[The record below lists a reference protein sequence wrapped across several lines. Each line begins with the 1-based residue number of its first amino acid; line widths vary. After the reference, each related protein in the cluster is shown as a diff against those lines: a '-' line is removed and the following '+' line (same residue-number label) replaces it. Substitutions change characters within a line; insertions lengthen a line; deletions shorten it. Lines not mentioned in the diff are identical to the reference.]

1 MRRVLIADDESVI
14 RMDLRES
21 LEDAGYEVI
30 AEAADGAT
38 ALELA
43 RRERPDVAVLDIK
56 MPRMDGIQAA
66 EAITKESICP
76 VLVLTAYDEQQLV
89 ARAAQ
94 AGVMA
99 YLGKPFQERD
109 LLSALEVAKA
119 RFDQMVALSEE
130 VDRLEDAL
138 ETRKLVDRAKGIL
151 MNREG
156 MTEPEAFRA
165 IQKTAMNRRK
175 PMREIAQAIVVAHEA
190 TGGRS
195 GARSE

>member
-14 RMDLRES
+14 RMDLRET
-21 LEDAGYEVI
+21 LEEAGYQVI

-43 RRERPDVAVLDIK
+43 RRDRPDVAVLDVK
-56 MPRMDGIQAA
+56 MPRMDGIEAA
-66 EAITKESICP
+66 EAITREAICP
-76 VLVLTAYDEQQLV
+76 VLILTAYDEQRLV
-89 ARAAQ
+89 ARAAE

-99 YLGKPFQERD
+99 YLAKPFQERD

-119 RFDQMVALSEE
+119 RFDQMLALAEE

-151 MNREG
+151 MNREK
-156 MTEPEAFRA
+156 MAEPDAFRA
-165 IQKTAMNRRK
+165 IQKTAMNQRK
-175 PMREIAQAIVVAHEA
+175 PMREIAQAIILAHEA
-190 TGGRS
+190 TRGRP
-195 GARSE
+195 GKRPE